1 MAREGESYL
10 DELLNAVAP
19 DWEETSVS
27 PESLMEDFD
36 EDMEGE
42 VSLEDALAILDDL
55 PDSEEDYFGEAA
67 EGNEFGDLLGLDS
80 DILAGPEAD
89 FGDGITDLPISE
101 EERLPVMDPS
111 EDENEMPADI
121 PLPESE
127 ELPLMTD
134 EAENEQPSAMMDEP
148 ESEELPVMT
157 DEPEGEE
164 LPVIIDGTEG
174 ELPVQDQTDDAAGGE
189 QELSTEEEEPDIP
202 MDLDPVLPD
211 ADMLSGDE
219 PISGESVD
227 VDDIFQDALS
237 AVEYSGNEE
246 EDEQD
251 EQLLA
256 FGPLD
261 DLMESSD
268 DDVASIP
275 TVDPMS
281 TEKKKKESPG
291 FFAKTFGNV
300 ITDDTASEEEKE
312 RQAELEKQEAKAK
325 QKEEKKKQAE
335 QAKEEKEKLAQ
346 EEKERKKQLKA
357 EKAAKKAEE
366 KEEKKRLKEERK
378 AEEAAQEVVG
388 KINPVGAAIVVI
400 FFATIGILTL
410 FGSMLLSR
418 NSSLNE
424 AENLFAGGEY
434 IKAYDVIHKAN
445 MLDEE
450 DVLYRRIRICSQ
462 LQKELKSYAHYSS
475 MGMTVEALDSLVK
488 GFHHYDLNK
497 ASAEEL
503 GITHQFDQLKG
514 ALETQLSSDF
524 GVDGEEARKLLSIPD
539 RGEYTRQLEEIV
551 SRVPAA

>member
-19 DWEETSVS
+19 DWEETSIS
-27 PESLMEDFD
+27 PEALMEDFD
-36 EDMEGE
+36 EEMEDE

-55 PDSEEDYFGEAA
+55 PDSEEEYLDDAGESD
-67 EGNEFGDLLGLDS
+67 EFDDLS
-80 DILAGPEAD
+80 DLED
-89 FGDGITDLPISE
+89 FGGGLADVPVSE
-101 EERLPVMDPS
+101 EEGTPAPAAG
-111 EDENEMPADI
+111 EHEMPADI
-121 PLPESE
+121 PIPDGG
-127 ELPLMTD
+127 ELPIVPD
-134 EAENEQPSAMMDEP
+134 EAESEQLTGMMDGLD
-148 ESEELPVMT
+148 S
-157 DEPEGEE
+157 EE

-174 ELPVQDQTDDAAGGE
+174 ESAVQ
-189 QELSTEEEEPDIP
+189 EEMNEIAEDEPDIP

-211 ADMLSGDE
+211 EDITSEGEPVSGD
-219 PISGESVD
+219 SVD

-237 AVEYSGNEE
+237 AVEYSGNDE

-256 FGPLD
+256 FGPMD
-261 DLMESSD
+261 DLMEDAD

-275 TVDPMS
+275 AADPMS
-281 TEKKKKESPG
+281 AEKKKKKDRPG

-300 ITDDTASEEEKE
+300 ITEDTASEEEKE
-312 RQAELEKQEAKAK
+312 RQAEQEKQAAKAK
-325 QKEEKKKQAE
+325 QKEEKKKQSE
-335 QAKEEKEKLAQ
+335 LAKEEKEKLAQ

-357 EKAAKKAEE
+357 EKAAEKAEK

-388 KINPVGAAIVVI
+388 KINPVGAAIVII

-410 FGSMLLSR
+410 FGSLLLSR

-434 IKAYDVIHKAN
+434 MKAYEVIHKAN
-445 MLDEE
+445 MVDED
-450 DVLYRRIRICSQ
+450 DVLYRRIRVCSQ
-462 LQKELKSYAHYSS
+462 LQKELKSYAHYSK

-488 GFHHYDLNK
+488 GFHHYDLNR

-503 GITHQFDQLKG
+503 DIVRQFDDLKNSIE
-514 ALETQLSSDF
+514 AQLSGDF
-524 GVDGEEARKLLSIPD
+524 GIDGEEARQLLEIPD
-539 RGEYTRQLEEIV
+539 QGEYTRRIEEIAG
-551 SRVPAA
+551 RVPAA

>member
-19 DWEETSVS
+19 DWEETSIS
-27 PESLMEDFD
+27 PEALMEDFD
-36 EDMEGE
+36 EEMEDE

-55 PDSEEDYFGEAA
+55 PDSEEEYLDDVGES
-67 EGNEFGDLLGLDS
+67 GEFDDLLGLD
-80 DILAGPEAD
+80 
-89 FGDGITDLPISE
+89 FGGETTDLPIPE
-101 EERLPVMDPS
+101 GEGDPVMNLA
-111 EDENEMPADI
+111 EDEHEMPADI
-121 PLPESE
+121 PVPDSE
-127 ELPLMTD
+127 EVPIMPAEEEHEPLTG
-134 EAENEQPSAMMDEP
+134 MMDGLD
-148 ESEELPVMT
+148 S
-157 DEPEGEE
+157 EE
-164 LPVIIDGTEG
+164 LPVIIDGAEG
-174 ELPVQDQTDDAAGGE
+174 EPAVQEEMNDIDEGKSETPG
-189 QELSTEEEEPDIP
+189 EEESDIP

-211 ADMLSGDE
+211 EDMTSGDE
-219 PISGESVD
+219 PVSGDRVD

-237 AVEYSGNEE
+237 AVQYSGSEE

-256 FGPLD
+256 FGPMD
-261 DLMESSD
+261 DLMDDAD

-275 TVDPMS
+275 AADPMNAGKR
-281 TEKKKKESPG
+281 KKKDSPG

-300 ITDDTASEEEKE
+300 ITEDTAAEEEKE
-312 RQAELEKQEAKAK
+312 RQAEQEKQAAREK

-335 QAKEEKEKLAQ
+335 LAKEEKEKLAQ

-357 EKAAKKAEE
+357 EKAAEKAEK

-434 IKAYDVIHKAN
+434 MKAYDVIHKAN
-445 MLDEE
+445 MVDED
-450 DVLYRRIRICSQ
+450 DVLYRRIRVCSQ

-475 MGMTVEALDSLVK
+475 MGLTVEALDSLVK
-488 GFHHYDLNK
+488 GFHHYDLNR

-503 GITHQFDQLKG
+503 GIVRQFDDLKNSIE
-514 ALETQLSSDF
+514 AQLSSDF
-524 GVDGEEARKLLSIPD
+524 GIDGEEARQLLAIPD
-539 RGEYTRQLEEIV
+539 QGEYTRRIEEIAG
-551 SRVPAA
+551 RVPAA